1 MGAER
6 AFHFYRRQLNDVLQ
20 KALLHTWRYLV
31 ELVEVDEQLLRHG
44 EHHLATIGKGKAVGI
59 APLQSIGQQATAERA
74 FVVALWR
81 DEQWRNAVA
90 VESGGLVLPLAHHGE
105 QPRGEPLAP

>member
-1 MGAER
+1 MS
-6 AFHFYRRQLNDVLQ
+6 
-20 KALLHTWRYLV
+20 
-31 ELVEVDEQLLRHG
+31 HG
-44 EHHLATIGKGKAVGI
+44 EHHLTTIGKGKAIGV

-81 DEQWRNAVA
+81 DEQWCNAVA